1 MVVNNMY
8 EVVAVKFINSNRVY
22 YFATNKLKIKN
33 GDKVIVETEKGMQF
47 GTVMGD
53 PSEMSEEKLVFPLK
67 NIIRVAN
74 KDDLKQEKINEE
86 KGKKALKDARSIA
99 EKLDLDMN
107 FIDATFTFDRKQLI
121 LNFLADERIDFREL
135 AKKLA
140 SIYKTRIEL
149 RQIGVRDKAKEIG
162 GIGPC
167 GRFLCC
173 STFLNDFNSVSI
185 NMAKN
190 QYIALNPTKINGICG
205 RLLCCLN
212 YEDDQYKEMKKEY
225 PPIGSIIKDG
235 DETVKVV
242 SHNLF
247 KRTYTVEKSGKILEE
262 RNLDEGSK

>member
-1 MVVNNMY
+1 MY
-8 EVVAVKFINSNRVY
+8 EVVGVKFESANRLYYFEINSL
-22 YFATNKLKIKN
+22 FLKK
-33 GDKVIVETEKGMQF
+33 GDKVVVETEKGIQF
-47 GTVMGD
+47 GIVA
-53 PSEMSEEKLVFPLK
+53 SEKK
-67 NIIRVAN
+67 NIN
-74 KDDLKQEKINEE
+74 EKDVSTQLKKVLRIATKEDINQNKINEE
-86 KGKKALKDARSIA
+86 LSKKALDDAR
-99 EKLDLDMN
+99 KLSKKLELNMN
-107 FIDATFTFDRKQLI
+107 FIGAYFTLDKNQLI
-121 LNFLADERIDFREL
+121 YNFVADERVDFREL

-173 STFLNDFNSVSI
+173 NSFLTDFNSVSI

-212 YEDDQYKEMKKEY
+212 YEDSQYTEMKKDY
-225 PPIGSIIKDG
+225 PYIGTHLKKGNISG
-235 DETVKVV
+235 KVI

-247 KRTYTVEKSGKILEE
+247 KKTYTVECNDKTLVEISLEE
-262 RNLDEGSK
+262 KENESN